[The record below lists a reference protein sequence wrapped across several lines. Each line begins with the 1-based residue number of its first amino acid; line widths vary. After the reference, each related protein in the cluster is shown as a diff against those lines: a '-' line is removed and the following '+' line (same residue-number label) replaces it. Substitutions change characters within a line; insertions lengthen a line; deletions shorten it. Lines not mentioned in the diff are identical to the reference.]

1 MHPPDPPLHTTR
13 ECAGPPPETPRTIRS
28 LRWEVT
34 VAQRIVPMLAYEDGV
49 AAIEFLIRAFGF
61 VEDESQRYTNGD
73 GTVGHAR

>member
-1 MHPPDPPLHTTR
+1 M
-13 ECAGPPPETPRTIRS
+13 
-28 LRWEVT
+28 
-34 VAQRIVPMLAYEDGV
+34 AQRIVPMLAYEDGV